1 MTEQGTA
8 AAQDDAQEPEEVQED
23 TTNGAPSAGPDTQHA
38 LTERQRTVLTRMI
51 RVAYP
56 HDRFPDGPYERTA
69 TAVEEAGAAAEEE
82 FATLSQGLDALDAD
96 AGGDF
101 VSLDEAGATA
111 ALEKIDSEAF
121 FRQVH
126 ATCVVALYDDREVWG
141 LLGYE
146 GPSFDKGGYVDRGFD
161 DLDWLPDPHAS
172 PSTTSPGSR
181 SPKGARHERREDS
194 ARRSRS
200 PRPSSWSSVPG
211 AGGGTTVAG
220 ELCAEAGSRPWCWR
234 PGRTG

>member
-8 AAQDDAQEPEEVQED
+8 AAREDAQEPEEVQED
-23 TTNGAPSAGPDTQHA
+23 TTNGAASAGPDTQST
-38 LTERQRTVLTRMI
+38 LTDRQRQVLTRMI

-69 TAVEEAGAAAEEE
+69 QAVEGAGAASDAE
-82 FATLSQGLDALDAD
+82 FATLSTGLDALDAD

-101 VSLDEAGATA
+101 ASLDEAAATA
-111 ALEKIDSEAF
+111 QLEKIDSEPF

-126 ATCVVALYDDREVWG
+126 ATCVVALYDDREVWE

-161 DLDWLPDPHAS
+161 DLDWLPDPRITES
-172 PSTTSPGSR
+172 DQPRVEISEGST
-181 SPKGARHERREDS
+181 A
-194 ARRSRS
+194 
-200 PRPSSWSSVPG
+200 
-211 AGGGTTVAG
+211 
-220 ELCAEAGSRPWCWR
+220 
-234 PGRTG
+234 